1 MVCIYNLLHREQL
14 HVSAL
19 DLQVVHE
26 SLSKQLYNHIYGLL
40 IWGKWGLMG
49 ARDLSRICQNDWDV
63 WDAWRIHAVT
73 KLCLSL
79 IIDKSMV
86 GIILCLIVLRN
97 YTKG

>member
-1 MVCIYNLLHREQL
+1 
-14 HVSAL
+14 
-19 DLQVVHE
+19 
-26 SLSKQLYNHIYGLL
+26 
-40 IWGKWGLMG
+40 MG

-63 WDAWRIHAVT
+63 WDAWKVHAVT

-97 YTKG
+97 YTEV